1 MDEQS
6 AVPRTTGVAHALEFD
21 LHEVTA
27 AATAEPV
34 GEIPLKADQPGGE
47 RHVIMPVTVD
57 PGAREGAAGG

>member
-6 AVPRTTGVAHALEFD
+6 AVPHTTGVAHACD

-34 GEIPLKADQPGGE
+34 GRMGSRPTN
-47 RHVIMPVTVD
+47 R
-57 PGAREGAAGG
+57 ARSAT

>member
-6 AVPRTTGVAHALEFD
+6 AVPQPIGVADVFD

-34 GEIPLKADQPGGE
+34 GEMPRKGDQPGAE
-47 RHVIMPVTVD
+47 RDVIMPLTVD

>member
-6 AVPRTTGVAHALEFD
+6 AVPHTTGVADVFD

-34 GEIPLKADQPGGE
+34 GEMPLKADQPGVE
-47 RHVIMPVTVD
+47 RYVIMPLTVD
-57 PGAREGAAGG
+57 PWAREGAAGG

>member
-6 AVPRTTGVAHALEFD
+6 AVPQPTGVADVFD

-34 GEIPLKADQPGGE
+34 GECRARPTNRE
-47 RHVIMPVTVD
+47 RSAT
-57 PGAREGAAGG
+57 

>member
-6 AVPRTTGVAHALEFD
+6 AVPHTTGVADVFD

-34 GEIPLKADQPGGE
+34 GEMPLKADQP
-47 RHVIMPVTVD
+47 
-57 PGAREGAAGG
+57 ARSAT

>member
-6 AVPRTTGVAHALEFD
+6 AVPHTTGVADVFD
-21 LHEVTA
+21 FHEVTA

-34 GEIPLKADQPGGE
+34 GEMPLKADQSGVE
-47 RHVIMPVTVD
+47 RYVIMPLTVD

>member
-6 AVPRTTGVAHALEFD
+6 AVPQPTGVADVFD

-34 GEIPLKADQPGGE
+34 GEMPRKADQPE
-47 RHVIMPVTVD
+47 RYVIMPLTVAL
-57 PGAREGAAGG
+57 GAREGAAGG